1 MSLVKRGMEEHEGKQ
16 RAAVNLLLES
26 GYLETCE
33 NHDEIIYT
41 VGGDEEVTD
50 AYKLGNTQWE
60 SSLKNVFETRRE
72 MTDMIKAMSEES
84 DYANDGCEI
93 CRGHMSGD

>member
-1 MSLVKRGMEEHEGKQ
+1 MSLVKRGMEEHEGKRQ
-16 RAAVNLLLES
+16 AAVELLLES
-26 GYLETCE
+26 GYLQTCE

-60 SSLKNVFETRRE
+60 NGLKNVFETRRE
-72 MTDMIKAMSEES
+72 MTDMVKAMSEDG

-93 CRGHMSGD
+93 CRSMMSKD

>member
-1 MSLVKRGMEEHEGKQ
+1 MSQVQ
-16 RAAVNLLLES
+16 RQMDEQNEKHAAAVDLLKRV

-33 NHDEIIYT
+33 NHDEITFT
-41 VGGDEEVTD
+41 VGGDENVTE

-60 SSLKNVFETRRE
+60 SSLKTVFKDRRE
-72 MTDMIKAMSEES
+72 MTDRVKAVSEDS